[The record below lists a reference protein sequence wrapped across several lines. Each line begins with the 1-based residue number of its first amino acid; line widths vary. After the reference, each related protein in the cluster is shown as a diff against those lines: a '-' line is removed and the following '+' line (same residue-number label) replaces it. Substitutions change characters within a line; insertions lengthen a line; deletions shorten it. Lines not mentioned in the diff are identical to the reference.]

1 MYNKNYS
8 AVCLHFKQL
17 LSVFYVDA
25 LLSNGHNT
33 AYSGVILIHVGT
45 YMTSIPDQSEMD
57 IIGLIGPPG
66 WGTSIME
73 AMDSTID
80 TVDSIELDLLVLFE
94 KSKFYF
100 LKNVICSRSIP
111 RASTYKSF

>member
-1 MYNKNYS
+1 
-8 AVCLHFKQL
+8 
-17 LSVFYVDA
+17 
-25 LLSNGHNT
+25 
-33 AYSGVILIHVGT
+33 
-45 YMTSIPDQSEMD
+45 MD

-111 RASTYKSF
+111 RASTYKTFLNSSVNKSRHKLFKYSKINI